1 MNCMASCSAHARM
14 GDPMTLQELVE
25 YGPVIGIIVEGTGWQ
40 LEEKIE
46 EVVAEG
52 NADLLSRLLVSA
64 AEISARQLAKQLVD
78 KEMYE
83 PLAVAACLRRQPRRP
98 GEGATAGGVSRRIFR
113 DVDAEEGAKGVPD
126 YILSDIEEMSRSADM
141 TRASAMGREAA
152 MDRDPIRQ
160 YIVDN
165 LAPKMPTSEAAA
177 NAMIAIAR
185 SSAWEETRRT
195 AALKVA
201 NEPITVARLVRALRT
216 EDIIEV
222 CHMALLTQVAET
234 FAREMGRNFQ
244 AFADAK
250 DVKALQFMAE
260 KHPDERFRDTAA
272 QWVTAL
278 TAQPK

>member
-1 MNCMASCSAHARM
+1 
-14 GDPMTLQELVE
+14 MTLQELVKH
-25 YGPVIGIIVEGTGWQ
+25 GPVIGIIVEGTGWQ

-52 NADLLSRLLVSA
+52 DADLLSRLLVSA
-64 AEISARQLAKQLVD
+64 AEISARQLAKQLVE

-98 GEGATAGGVSRRIFR
+98 GEGATGGGGMSRRIFR
-113 DVDAEEGAKGVPD
+113 DVDSEEGARGVPD
-126 YILSDIEEMSRSADM
+126 YILSDIEEMSKSADM

-165 LAPKMPTSEAAA
+165 LAPRMPTSEAAA

-201 NEPITVARLVRALRT
+201 NEPITVARLVRGLRT

-278 TAQPK
+278 TAQPE